1 MTRLLP
7 LLLALA
13 SLLCVRPV
21 AAQTSCEGGVC
32 VGKDD
37 LKVFVQLARDQK
49 CRQETPPKLTSDPL
63 TIVVDREGRIYGSG
77 SDPHPQKLTLSW
89 CNYTIEATSQTR
101 LIAAERVEPT
111 WGFRFRVKAAIGYLP
126 VEAWYEKDGGR
137 GIDGGVLLEP
147 FFLRW
152 ANLNA
157 DMGVRSVGAGVGFD
171 IFKNMSL
178 YVGYAMAWGTWR
190 SNPKIALAFSLW

>member
-1 MTRLLP
+1 MSRLLP

-13 SLLCVRPV
+13 VLLCTPS
-21 AAQTSCEGGVC
+21 AWAQMSCEGGTC
-32 VGKDD
+32 VPKDD

-49 CRQETPPKLTSDPL
+49 CRAETAPRLTSDPI
-63 TIVVDREGRIYGSG
+63 TIVVDRDGRIFGSG
-77 SDPHPQKLTLSW
+77 SDPHPYRLTLDW
-89 CNYTIEATSQTR
+89 CNYQVVATSQVK
-101 LIAAERVEPT
+101 LVAAERVEPT
-111 WGFRFRVKAAIGYLP
+111 WGFRFRLKAAIGYLP

-157 DMGVRSVGAGVGFD
+157 YVGVRSVGVGVGFD
-171 IFKNMSL
+171 VTRNFGP
-178 YVGYAMAWGTWR
+178 YVGYSVAWGTWR
-190 SNPKIALAFSLW
+190 SNLLTGVSFAFW